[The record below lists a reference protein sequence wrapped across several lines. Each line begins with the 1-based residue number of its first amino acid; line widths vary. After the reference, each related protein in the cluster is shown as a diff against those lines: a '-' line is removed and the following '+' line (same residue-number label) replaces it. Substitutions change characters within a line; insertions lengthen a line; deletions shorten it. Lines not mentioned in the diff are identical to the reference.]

1 MNYVEILLKLFLA
14 VALGGLIGLERET
27 SKKPAGF
34 RTNILICVG
43 STMMMI
49 VSSLL
54 LQNAEEN
61 SGDLTR
67 IAAGIITGIGFIGG
81 GTIIQ
86 ARGMII
92 AGLTTAATLWTVA
105 GLGLLIGSG
114 YYITAIIF
122 TSVIMLVLIIFRK
135 LENQILKKTSYN
147 YYLKIKEPKETLSQI
162 RKLAN
167 LEDISF
173 REFNLRR
180 EKEMTVV
187 NLAFSSSEET
197 AQKFNQSL
205 IDLKGILEIN
215 IE

>member
-1 MNYVEILLKLFLA
+1 M
-14 VALGGLIGLERET
+14 ERE
-27 SKKPAGF
+27 SSNKPAGF

-49 VSSLL
+49 VSNLI
-54 LQNAEEN
+54 LQNAEGN

-114 YYITAIIF
+114 YYIIALIF
-122 TSVIMLVLIIFRK
+122 TGIIMLVLIIFRK
-135 LENQILKKTSYN
+135 FENQILKKASYK
-147 YYLKIKEPKETLSQI
+147 YSLKIRTPKETLPQI
-162 RKLAN
+162 RKLAT

-173 REFNLRR
+173 SEFNLKK
-180 EKEMTVV
+180 EKESTVV
-187 NLAFSSSEET
+187 NLKFTSSEET
-197 AQKFNQSL
+197 AQKFHQSL
-205 IDLKGILEIN
+205 LALQGILEIN